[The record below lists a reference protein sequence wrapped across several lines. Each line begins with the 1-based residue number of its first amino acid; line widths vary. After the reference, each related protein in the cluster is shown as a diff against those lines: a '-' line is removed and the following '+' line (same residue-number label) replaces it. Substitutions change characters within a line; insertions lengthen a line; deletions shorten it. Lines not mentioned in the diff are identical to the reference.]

1 MRKLIT
7 IVLTIATFLF
17 INVPSVLADANPYG
31 PYQPYEPHK
40 PIPTGFDDT
49 SIFYI
54 AALVTFTVG
63 MSILAIIKHLKAK
76 HSANL

>member
-1 MRKLIT
+1 MRKLIAVAST
-7 IVLTIATFLF
+7 VAMFFLV
-17 INVPSVLADANPYG
+17 NVSSVLADANPYG

-54 AALVTFTVG
+54 AGFITFTAG
-63 MSILAIIKHLKAK
+63 MTILSAVKYLKAK
-76 HSANL
+76 QSLA